1 MSRQIAKVKSTGGY
15 GFKFEDKVA
24 ATCLIRM
31 FDGLE
36 IFGLKGLRV
45 RGITFQAHAS
55 GWLLDD
61 LLLDLSGPSGECKC
75 AVSVKSA
82 AYLTKDGFKSEFVAD
97 LWDQW
102 HGADRNPFESNRD
115 YLALAVGRL
124 SEAAS
129 TAWEDIA
136 KQAPLSD
143 PQHLANQLSTD
154 GSSSPIERKIFAS
167 LLPDAELK
175 KGTTVADAARL
186 LSRLGNALVVIDWPT
201 PGLAKMKLFKC
212 DSEGADPPR
221 FSPEPTCQVFG
232 SNLVANCAESYG
244 SAGVTRILI
253 LSV

>member
-15 GFKFEDKVA
+15 GFSILRIKWP
-24 ATCLIRM
+24 TCLIRM

-36 IFGLKGLRV
+36 VFGLKGLRA

-82 AYLTKDGFKSEFVAD
+82 AYLTKGGFKSEFVAD

-102 HGADRNPFESNRD
+102 HGADGNPFQSNRD

-136 KQAPLSD
+136 KQAPLSE
-143 PQHLANQLSTD
+143 PQHLADQLSTD
-154 GSSSPIERKIFAS
+154 GSSSP
-167 LLPDAELK
+167 
-175 KGTTVADAARL
+175 
-186 LSRLGNALVVIDWPT
+186 N
-201 PGLAKMKLFKC
+201 
-212 DSEGADPPR
+212 
-221 FSPEPTCQVFG
+221 
-232 SNLVANCAESYG
+232 
-244 SAGVTRILI
+244 
-253 LSV
+253 